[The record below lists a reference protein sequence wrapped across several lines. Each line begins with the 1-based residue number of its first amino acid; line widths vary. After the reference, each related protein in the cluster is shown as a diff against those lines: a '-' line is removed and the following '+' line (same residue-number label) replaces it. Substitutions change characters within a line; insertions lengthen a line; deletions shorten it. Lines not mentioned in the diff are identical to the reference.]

1 MIPKIILER
10 LARVKAREL
19 AVTLAWGAA
28 LAIALAAGAMTLACL
43 VDWLIDLR
51 FETPGALR
59 ALLLVAQ
66 VSLWIG
72 ALAVLV
78 ARPLLRPRS
87 VPQLALWAEGKF
99 PELGHR
105 VITAVELNREGA
117 KIEGMSGELIAAVTR
132 QAEDQTTARD
142 FASRVD
148 LAPAKKAAGLVGA
161 VGAWVLLFAMAAPET
176 VGILVCRQFLS
187 GKEIPRSV
195 ALVPVKPEQVWP
207 SGEEGVVR
215 FHATGKDVV
224 KGLEGEVRIDP
235 VDRPSEYYTLTWDAS
250 NDGISVYKAVIPPGS
265 VHFEYKAWLGD
276 GRSKKAARVQYEP
289 RPVVQKLEA
298 WVVLPEYCGLRP
310 GGGRYEQFRPRGEVA
325 GPKGSGARLVA
336 STQKPVVKG
345 RLEVLGPG
353 ETGKEEVLRSFDLSF
368 GKDGQQAEATFDLK
382 PGESVYRIQVEDRHG
397 FANLHPPRRGIT
409 IVADEPPRVVLLP
422 ERFGPTADPSIAQDS
437 DVEGMPIPL
446 GSRIRVA
453 YYCSQPYGLD
463 RARLAYRVI
472 KGGKPSD
479 EPAGSAPEVPWQYL
493 PLGEVRETDQSGP
506 FDLREGTFVN
516 FARQGLQSQVEFHP
530 MPSPD
535 PDRFPSRLEGG
546 GRFDFQTAPLK
557 GVLPGDQIEFFVE
570 AFAKNPDLERFPG
583 RSETRSKTFVTQPQ
597 FMDWVLQTLKHEN
610 RLRQLESRQRGVFT
624 PEGTDR

>member
-28 LAIALAAGAMTLACL
+28 LSIALAAGAMTVSCLIDWL
-43 VDWLIDLR
+43 VDLR
-51 FETPGALR
+51 VETPGALR
-59 ALLLVAQ
+59 GFMLVAQ
-66 VSLWIG
+66 VALWIG
-72 ALAVLV
+72 AIAVLLG
-78 ARPLLRPRS
+78 RPLLRPRS
-87 VPQLALWAEGKF
+87 VPELALWAEGKF
-99 PELGHR
+99 PDLGHR

-117 KIEGMSGELIAAVTR
+117 KTEGMSGELIAAVTR
-132 QAEDQTTARD
+132 QAEDKATAQD
-142 FASRVD
+142 FAARVD
-148 LAPAKKAAGLVGA
+148 LAPAKKAAGLVVA

-176 VGILVCRQFLS
+176 VGILLARQFLS

-195 ALVPVKPEQVWP
+195 ILVAEKPEQVWP
-207 SGEEGVVR
+207 SGEEGMVR
-215 FHATGKDVV
+215 FRVTGAVE
-224 KGLEGEVRIDP
+224 GRPGGEVRIDP
-235 VDRPSEYYTLTWDAS
+235 VDRPSEYYPLTLEMVN
-250 NDGISVYKAVIPPGS
+250 NDVFVYKAVIPPGS
-265 VHFEYKAWLGD
+265 VHFEYKAWLKD
-276 GRSKKAARVQYEP
+276 GRSKKPARVQYEP

-298 WVVLPEYCGLRP
+298 WVVLPEYCGIRP

-325 GPKGSGARLVA
+325 GPKGSGARIVA

-345 RLEVLGPG
+345 RLEVLGAG
-353 ETGKEEVLRSFDLSF
+353 ETGQEVVLRSFDLSF
-368 GKDGQQAEATFDLK
+368 GKDGRQAEATFDLK
-382 PGESVYRIQVEDRHG
+382 PGETVFRILVEDKHG

-409 IVADEPPRVVLLP
+409 IVADEPPRVVLLA
-422 ERFGPTADPSIAQDS
+422 ERFGPTGDPAISQDS

-453 YYCSQPYGLD
+453 YYCSHPYGLD
-463 RARLAYRVI
+463 RAWLAYRVI

-479 EPAGSAPEVPWQYL
+479 EPAGSAPEVPWQHL
-493 PLGEVRETDQSGP
+493 PLGEVRETEQSGP

-530 MPSPD
+530 MSSPD

-546 GRFDFQTAPLK
+546 GRFDFQTGPIK
-557 GVLPGDQIEFFVE
+557 GVLPGDQIEFYVE